1 MAENQSV
8 PEISEYYGATCES
21 KMKFKINADG
31 NTISL
36 NTLDAIE
43 LQNTLFLKYL
53 VNIYLGY
60 NRIQNY

>member
-43 LQNTLFLKYL
+43 PTKY
-53 VNIYLGY
+53 IIFEIPCEYLS
-60 NRIQNY
+60 RIQ